1 MILKDYFATLVF
13 LPYMDEKE
21 NELEE
26 IETMEGR
33 VIEALPSTLFRI
45 ETSKGQSLISYL
57 GGRMRVHKIKVL
69 VGDRVVVQIDPYGG
83 KGRIIKRL

>member
-1 MILKDYFATLVF
+1 
-13 LPYMDEKE
+13 MDDNKNDVES
-21 NELEE
+21 

-33 VIEALPSTLFRI
+33 VIEALPSTLFRV
-45 ETSKGQSLISYL
+45 ESSNGKVLISYL

-69 VGDRVVVQIDPYGG
+69 VGDKVLVQIDPYGG

>member
-1 MILKDYFATLVF
+1 
-13 LPYMDEKE
+13 MDDKE
-21 NELEE
+21 IDDIEA

-45 ETSKGQSLISYL
+45 ESPNGKVLISYL

-69 VGDRVVVQIDPYGG
+69 VGDKVLVQVDPYGG

>member
-1 MILKDYFATLVF
+1 
-13 LPYMDEKE
+13 MDDTE
-21 NELEE
+21 NNNEE
-26 IETMEGR
+26 AIETLEGR

-45 ETSKGQSLISYL
+45 ESSNGKVLISYL

-69 VGDRVVVQIDPYGG
+69 VGDKVLVQVDPYGG